1 MLILLIID
9 TDNDRFPAH
18 FIFIRKKYEVFDWLV
33 QVDCL
38 GPVLNKPV

>member
-18 FIFIRKKYEVFDWLV
+18 FIFIRKNMKYLIGWFKLI
-33 QVDCL
+33 
-38 GPVLNKPV
+38 VLDQC